1 MPPSGH
7 PIDWEAH
14 RKIFEDLYMVQD
26 MSLPEV
32 INIMREDYGVEA
44 TKKMYKKRIKAWG
57 LFKNINGD
65 EMLTM
70 LRIKE
75 HRRRQGKRIQFYLRG
90 KPVLDSKLRRFA
102 TRHGV
107 VLDDEDFGG
116 DVQAALRGITFST
129 PEPEDRTEITT
140 PTHGNAPHLSP
151 VISDADVTSLD
162 CFVGSPNTDPLQVPR
177 REYPDIS
184 WDVPVSSSQSLAGT
198 ASPTHQVYA
207 WLEDADHS
215 RLDGDYHFP
224 PLSMGLESGHDVVQ
238 ASTAQSFPYGQ
249 QLEFYQPAERPS
261 NDSLEDPALPFG
273 QAPEFLWNPASFHNT
288 LINSEVTFTGPSP
301 TEGINTNFVARDETA
316 ALHYGFSED
325 HNNTPVS
332 YDEHDSINYG
342 GWYDD
347 NFTWPS

>member
-1 MPPSGH
+1 MVWKPRNYAPS
-7 PIDWEAH
+7 
-14 RKIFEDLYMVQD
+14 L
-26 MSLPEV
+26 
-32 INIMREDYGVEA
+32 A
-44 TKKMYKKRIKAWG
+44 TYQTCSHQIVRILIQLSKKMYKKRIKAWG

-75 HRRRQGKRIQFYLRG
+75 HRRRQGKRTQFYLRG

-116 DVQAALRGITFST
+116 DVQGTARSSLTPLLSHRLTRAQLAALRGITFST

-207 WLEDADHS
+207 CE
-215 RLDGDYHFP
+215 Y
-224 PLSMGLESGHDVVQ
+224 
-238 ASTAQSFPYGQ
+238 
-249 QLEFYQPAERPS
+249 
-261 NDSLEDPALPFG
+261 
-273 QAPEFLWNPASFHNT
+273 
-288 LINSEVTFTGPSP
+288 FTMK
-301 TEGINTNFVARDETA
+301 
-316 ALHYGFSED
+316 L
-325 HNNTPVS
+325 
-332 YDEHDSINYG
+332 
-342 GWYDD
+342 
-347 NFTWPS
+347 